1 MSSRGN
7 ARTWGWVLIAL
18 AVAAPFWAGLEWWYQ
33 SNGQQVLDGMPPADA
48 STMPV
53 DWDQER
59 QQSQV
64 RMALALIVA
73 AASSVS
79 GVLLLKRRSREPASV
94 A

>member
-1 MSSRGN
+1 MSTRGN
-7 ARTWGWVLIAL
+7 ARLWGWVLIAL
-18 AVAAPFWAGLEWWYQ
+18 AVAALLWAGLEWWYQ
-33 SNGQQVLDGMPPADA
+33 GNGQQVLDGMAPSDS
-48 STMPV
+48 STIPV

-73 AASSVS
+73 AATAVS
-79 GVLLLKRRSREPASV
+79 GVLVLKRRSREPASV